1 MAVKKR
7 TAYPDWEDVHFF
19 LELVR
24 LGSLS
29 AAARALGVTHAT
41 VGRRLASLETVLR
54 VQLFDRHD
62 GRFTL
67 TAAGERAAA
76 AAAAMSDGA
85 QSIRRLAAGPSDAV
99 IGKVRLTATEIF
111 GSYFLMSRMRELM
124 EKNPGLEIEVVISSR
139 NLSLAR
145 RDVDLAI
152 HHSRLEGANVIPR
165 KIADYASYFYADRH
179 YVETHRD
186 GPLDFIGFA
195 DDVAHVEAAEHCARA
210 VGNTHRYSLKVNTLF
225 ARLAAARGGLGVG
238 LIPKFVAHQYP
249 DLVAVDVGGEPLIRE
264 LWLVAHP
271 DVRGVARLRVTF
283 DYIANAVVGARHI
296 LM

>member
-19 LELVR
+19 LELAR

-41 VGRRLASLETVLR
+41 VGRRITTLEQVLR
-54 VQLFDRHD
+54 VQLFDRHG

-67 TAAGERAAA
+67 TEAGTRAAA
-76 AAAAMSDGA
+76 AAGAMADSA
-85 QSIRRLAAGPSDAV
+85 EAIRRMTAGPSNEV
-99 IGKVRLTATEIF
+99 VGKVRVTATEVI
-111 GSYFLMSRMRELM
+111 GSYFLMSRMRDLVTQ
-124 EKNPGLEIEVVISSR
+124 NPGLDVELVIQSR

-152 HHSRLEGANVIPR
+152 RHARPEGSSVITR
-165 KIADYASYFYADRH
+165 KIAEYSNRFYADRT
-179 YVETHRD
+179 YLKSRKNE
-186 GPLDFIGFA
+186 PLDFIGFT
-195 DDVAHVEAAEHCARA
+195 DDIVHQPMALQTIRAA
-210 VGNTHRYSLKVNTLF
+210 GNQQRYSLKVNTLF
-225 ARLAAARGGLGVG
+225 GRLAAVRAGLGVG
-238 LIPKFVAHQYP
+238 IVPKFVSMQYP
-249 DLVAVDVGGEPLIRE
+249 ELVEVDVGVDPLVRE

-271 DVRGVARLRVTF
+271 DVRAVARLRVTF
-283 DYIANAVVGARHI
+283 DYIADAIAGARKE

>member
-29 AAARALGVTHAT
+29 AAARSLGVTHAT
-41 VGRRLASLETVLR
+41 VGRRIASLETMLR

-67 TAAGERAAA
+67 TPAGERAAA
-76 AAAAMSDGA
+76 AAAAMADGA

-99 IGKVRLTATEIF
+99 VGKVRLTATEVF

-124 EKNPGLEIEVVISSR
+124 VNNPGLEIELLISSR

-152 HHSRLEGANVIPR
+152 RHSRPEGANVITR
-165 KIADYASYFYADRH
+165 RIADYASYFYADRQ
-179 YVETHRD
+179 YIETHRD

-195 DDVAHVEAAEHCARA
+195 DDVIHLPAAKHCLRA
-210 VGNTHRYSLKVNTLF
+210 VGNTHRYSMKVNTLF

-238 LIPKFVAHQYP
+238 LIPKFVAQQYP
-249 DLVAVDVGGEPLIRE
+249 DLVTVDVGAEPLVRE

-271 DVRGVARLRVTF
+271 DVRAVERLRLTF
-283 DYIANAVVGARHI
+283 DYIANAVVGARNI

>member
-7 TAYPDWEDVHFF
+7 TPYADWEDVHFF

-41 VGRRLASLETVLR
+41 VGRRIASLEAALR

-67 TAAGERAAA
+67 TPAGERAAA
-76 AAAAMSDGA
+76 AATAMADGA
-85 QSIRRLAAGPSDAV
+85 HSIRQLAAGPADAV
-99 IGKVRLTATEIF
+99 VGKVRLTATEIF
-111 GSYFLMSRMRELM
+111 GSYFLMSRMRGLM
-124 EKNPGLEIEVVISSR
+124 VQNPGLEIELIISSR
-139 NLSLAR
+139 RLSLAR

-152 HHSRLEGANVIPR
+152 RHTRPEGVNVITR
-165 KIADYASYFYADRH
+165 KIAEYASYYYGDRR
-179 YVETHRD
+179 YVEEHRD
-186 GPLDFIGFA
+186 GPMDFIGFA
-195 DDVAHVEAAEHCARA
+195 DDLSHMEAAKHCQRA
-210 VGNTHRYSLKVNTLF
+210 IGNRHRVALKVNTLF
-225 ARLAAARGGLGVG
+225 ARLAAARGGLGIG

-249 DLVAVDVGGEPLIRE
+249 DLVAVDVGAEPFVRE

-271 DVRGVARLRVTF
+271 DVRGVERLRVTF
-283 DYIANAVVGARHI
+283 DYIASAVVGARDI

>member
-29 AAARALGVTHAT
+29 AAARSLGVTHAT
-41 VGRRLASLETVLR
+41 VGRRIAALETMLR

-62 GRFTL
+62 GRFAL

-76 AAAAMSDGA
+76 AAAIMADGA
-85 QSIRRLAAGPSDAV
+85 ESIRRIAAGPTDRV
-99 IGKVRLTATEIF
+99 VGKVRLTATEIF

-124 EKNPGLEIEVVISSR
+124 VQNPGLDIELVISSR

-152 HHSRLEGANVIPR
+152 RHSRPDGASMIAR
-165 KIADYASYFYADRH
+165 KIADYASYFYADRRYIEQH
-179 YVETHRD
+179 D
-186 GPLDFIGFA
+186 GGPYDFVGFA
-195 DDVAHVEAAEHCARA
+195 DDIAHLEAAVHCARI
-210 VGNTHRYSLKVNTLF
+210 VGNTHRYTLKVNTMF
-225 ARLAAARGGLGVG
+225 ARVAAVRGGLGLG
-238 LIPKFVAHQYP
+238 LIPKFVVHQYP
-249 DLVAVDVGGEPLIRE
+249 DLVRVDLEGDAFIRE
-264 LWLVAHP
+264 LWIVAHP
-271 DVRGVARLRVTF
+271 DVRGVERLRVTF
-283 DYIANAVVGARHI
+283 DYIVNAVAGARDVLI
-296 LM
+296 

>member
-19 LELVR
+19 LELAR

-41 VGRRLASLETVLR
+41 VGRRIASLETVLR

-62 GRFTL
+62 GRFAL
-67 TAAGERAAA
+67 TAEGERAAA
-76 AAAAMSDGA
+76 AAVAMSDGA
-85 QSIRRLAAGPSDAV
+85 QSIRRLAAGPADAV
-99 IGKVRLTATEIF
+99 VGKVRLTATEIF

-124 EKNPGLEIEVVISSR
+124 QQNPGLEIELVISSR
-139 NLSLAR
+139 NLSLTR

-152 HHSRLEGANVIPR
+152 RHSRPESGNLIAR
-165 KIADYASYFYADRH
+165 KIADYASYLYADRRYIQSH
-179 YVETHRD
+179 GD

-195 DDVAHVEAAEHCARA
+195 DDVAHLEAAKYSERA
-210 VGNTHRYSLKVNTLF
+210 AGNAHRISLKVNTLF
-225 ARLAAARGGLGVG
+225 ARLAAARAGLGVG

-249 DLVAVDVGGEPLIRE
+249 DLVAVDVGAEPLIRE

-271 DVRGVARLRVTF
+271 DVRAIERIRVTF
-283 DYIANAVVGARHI
+283 DYIADAVVGARDI
-296 LM
+296 LR

>member
-41 VGRRLASLETVLR
+41 VGRRIASLETVLR

-85 QSIRRLAAGPSDAV
+85 QSIRRLAAGPADAI

-152 HHSRLEGANVIPR
+152 RHSRPEGANVITR
-165 KIADYASYFYADRH
+165 KIADYASYFYADRR
-179 YVETHRD
+179 YVEAHRD

-195 DDVAHVEAAEHCARA
+195 DDVAHVEAAQHCARA

-238 LIPKFVAHQYP
+238 LIPKFVAYQYP
-249 DLVAVDVGGEPLIRE
+249 DLVAVDLGGEPLIRE

-271 DVRGVARLRVTF
+271 DVRGVVRLRVTF
-283 DYIANAVVGARHI
+283 DYIANAVVGARNI